1 MIDNLGRYILG
12 FISIFLVQVLILNN
26 LNLGG
31 FINPWLYVLFILIL
45 PVEIPNWLLMLIGF
59 TTGLLIDIFLN
70 SIGLHASATV
80 FLAFIRPMLLRSFA
94 PRDGYE
100 KGSLPLPSHFG
111 FSWFFKYAILAVL
124 AHHLFLYIVEV
135 FTFDNIFSTI
145 WKSILSSLATLLTI
159 FIALL
164 FTGSNKQRN

>member
-94 PRDGYE
+94 TRDGYE

-145 WKSILSSLATLLTI
+145 WKSILSSLATLFTI